1 MLALANVRRR
11 FGRVD
16 AALPPLVELLRRDP
30 YNIDA
35 LLSLSEVLLELDR
48 HDDAAISIDRVLRF
62 DPRHVLALFLKGQ
75 LLANRHRYRE
85 AIATWQRVVEL
96 EPDGEHAR
104 RARRESR
111 TAADLLRIFRSRKEV
126 A

>member
-1 MLALANVRRR
+1 
-11 FGRVD
+11 
-16 AALPPLVELLRRDP
+16 
-30 YNIDA
+30 
-35 LLSLSEVLLELDR
+35 VLLELDR

-75 LLANRHRYRE
+75 LLADRHRYRD
-85 AIATWQRVVEL
+85 AIATWHRVVEL
-96 EPDGEHAR
+96 EPDGEHAH

-111 TAADLLRIFRSRKEV
+111 TAADLLRIFQSRKEV